1 MPRPY
6 ASGVVAAPVDKVWA
20 RVRAFDDL
28 PAFLP
33 AIGHSELVEGVDGQ
47 VGAVRRLT
55 LAAGGDPFDERLLVL
70 DDPGRIMTYTFTGAN
85 PFGVRR
91 YVSTIRVSP
100 VTDTGESFVE
110 WWAEYDAEAGQEE
123 ELNRVFALDVYGG
136 GIAGLRTLLAG
147 GETA

>member
-20 RVRAFDDL
+20 QVRAFNEL
-28 PAFLP
+28 PVYLP
-33 AIGHSELVEGVDGQ
+33 AIGHSEIVEGVDGQ

-70 DDPGRIMTYTFTGAN
+70 DDPACSYTYTFTGAN

-110 WWAEYDAEAGQEE
+110 WWAEYDADANQEE
-123 ELNRVFALDVYGG
+123 ELNRTFAQDVFGA
-136 GIAGLRTLLAG
+136 GIDGLRKALA
-147 GETA
+147 

>member
-20 RVRAFDDL
+20 RLRAFNDL
-28 PAFLP
+28 PDFLS

-55 LAAGGDPFDERLLVL
+55 LAAGGDPFDERLLAL
-70 DDPGRIMTYTFTGAN
+70 DDPGRTLTYTFTGAN

-91 YVSTIRVSP
+91 YVSTVRVSP

-110 WWAEYDAEAGQEE
+110 WWAEYDADAGQEE
-123 ELNRVFALDVYGG
+123 ELNRTFAQDVYGG
-136 GIAGLRTLLAG
+136 GIAGLRKLLA
-147 GETA
+147 

>member
-20 RVRAFDDL
+20 QIRAYDDL
-28 PAFLP
+28 PAFLS
-33 AIGHSELVEGVDGQ
+33 AIGHCEMVEGVNGQ

-55 LAAGGDPFDERLLVL
+55 LAAGGDPFDERLLML
-70 DDPGRIMTYTFTGAN
+70 DDPGRSLTYAFTGAN

-110 WWAEYDAEAGQEE
+110 WWAEYDADADQEE
-123 ELNRVFALDVYGG
+123 ALNRTFADDVYGG
-136 GIAGLRTLLAG
+136 GIAGLRKLFV
-147 GETA
+147 

>member
-20 RVRAFDDL
+20 QVRAYNDL
-28 PAFLP
+28 PSFLP

-55 LAAGGDPFDERLLVL
+55 LADGGDPFDERLLLL
-70 DDPGRIMTYTFTGAN
+70 DDPGRTLTYTFTGAN

-91 YVSTIRVSP
+91 YLTTLRVSP

-110 WWAEYDAEAGQEE
+110 WWAEYDADAAQEE
-123 ELNRVFALDVYGG
+123 ELTRTFANDVFAA
-136 GIAGLRTLLAG
+136 GIAGLQKKLG
-147 GETA
+147 

>member
-6 ASGVVAAPVDKVWA
+6 ASGVVAAPVETVWA
-20 RVRAFDDL
+20 QVRAYNDL

-70 DDPGRIMTYTFTGAN
+70 DDPGRTLTYTFTGAN

-91 YVSTIRVSP
+91 YLSTIRVSP

-110 WWAEYDAEAGQEE
+110 WWAEFDSDAGEEA
-123 ELNRVFALDVYGG
+123 ELVRTFADDVFAG
-136 GIAGLRTLLAG
+136 GIAGLRKAVSS
-147 GETA
+147 

>member
-20 RVRAFDDL
+20 RVRAFGDL
-28 PAFLP
+28 PDFLA
-33 AIGHSELVEGVDGQ
+33 AIGHCELVEGVDGQ

-55 LAAGGDPFDERLLVL
+55 LAAGGDPFDERLLAL
-70 DDPGRIMTYTFTGAN
+70 DDPGRTLTYAFTGAN

-91 YVSTIRVSP
+91 YVSTVRVSP

-110 WWAEYDAEAGQEE
+110 WWAEYDADAGQEA
-123 ELNRVFALDVYGG
+123 ELDRTFAQDVYGG
-136 GIAGLRTLLAG
+136 GIAGLRELL
-147 GETA
+147 T

>member
-6 ASGVVAAPVDKVWA
+6 ASGVVAAPVDQVWA
-20 RVRAFDDL
+20 QIRAYDDL

-33 AIGHSELVEGVDGQ
+33 AIGHSELVSGVDGQ

-70 DDPGRIMTYTFTGAN
+70 DDLGHTLTYGFTGAN

-91 YVSTIRVSP
+91 YVSTVRVSP

-110 WWAEYDAEAGQEE
+110 WWAEYDADADQED
-123 ELNRVFALDVYGG
+123 ELDRTFAHDVYDSA
-136 GIAGLRTLLAG
+136 IAGLRKLLA
-147 GETA
+147 

>member
-20 RVRAFDDL
+20 QVRAFSDL
-28 PAFLP
+28 PAYLP
-33 AIGHSELVEGVDGQ
+33 AIAHCELVEGIDGQ

-55 LAAGGDPFDERLLVL
+55 LASGGDPFDERLLAL
-70 DDPGRIMTYTFTGAN
+70 DDTDRTLTYAFVGAN

-91 YVSTIRVSP
+91 YVSTMRICP

-110 WWAEYDAEAGQEE
+110 WWAEYDADAGQEE
-123 ELNRVFALDVYGG
+123 ELNRTFGEGVYAG
-136 GIAGLRTLLAG
+136 GIAGLRNVLA
-147 GETA
+147 

>member
-6 ASGVVAAPVDKVWA
+6 ASGVVAAPADKVWA
-20 RVRAFDDL
+20 QVRAYDDL

-33 AIGHSELVEGVDGQ
+33 AIGHSEIVEGVDGQ

-55 LAAGGDPFDERLLVL
+55 LASGGDPFDERLLHL
-70 DDPGRIMTYTFTGAN
+70 DDADRSLTYTFTGAN

-110 WWAEYDAEAGQEE
+110 WWAEYDADAGEEE
-123 ELNRVFALDVYGG
+123 ELNRVFAQDVYGG
-136 GIAGLRTLLAG
+136 GIAGLRALLA
-147 GETA
+147 

>member
-6 ASGVVAAPVDKVWA
+6 ASGVVPAPVDKVWA
-20 RVRAFDDL
+20 QVRAYNDL

-33 AIGHSELVEGVDGQ
+33 AIGHSDIVEGIDGQ

-55 LAAGGDPFDERLLVL
+55 LADGGDPFDERLLVL
-70 DDPGRIMTYTFTGAN
+70 DDPSRTLTYTFTGAN

-91 YVSTIRVSP
+91 YVSTVRVSP

-110 WWAEYDAEAGQEE
+110 WWAEYDADAGQEE
-123 ELNRVFALDVYGG
+123 ELNRTFAQDVFGS
-136 GIAGLRTLLAG
+136 GIAGLQKVLG
-147 GETA
+147 

>member
-6 ASGVVAAPVDKVWA
+6 ASGVVAAPVDKVWG
-20 RVRAFDDL
+20 RIRAFNDL
-28 PAFLP
+28 PAWLP

-55 LAAGGDPFDERLLVL
+55 LADGGDPFDERLLHL
-70 DDPGRIMTYTFTGAN
+70 DDTDRSLTYTFTGAN

-110 WWAEYDAEAGQEE
+110 WWNEYDANADEE
-123 ELNRVFALDVYGG
+123 QELNRTFAQDVYAG
-136 GIAGLRTLLAG
+136 GIDGLRKLLA
-147 GETA
+147 

>member
-6 ASGVVAAPVDKVWA
+6 ASGVVPAPVDKVWA
-20 RVRAFDDL
+20 QVRAYNDL

-33 AIGHSELVEGVDGQ
+33 AIGHSDIVEGIDGQ

-55 LAAGGDPFDERLLVL
+55 LADGGDPFDERLLVL
-70 DDPGRIMTYTFTGAN
+70 DDPGRTLTYTFTGAN

-91 YVSTIRVSP
+91 YVSTVRVSP

-110 WWAEYDAEAGQEE
+110 WWAEYDADAGQEE
-123 ELNRVFALDVYGG
+123 ELNRTFAQDVFGS
-136 GIAGLRTLLAG
+136 GIAGLQKVLG
-147 GETA
+147 